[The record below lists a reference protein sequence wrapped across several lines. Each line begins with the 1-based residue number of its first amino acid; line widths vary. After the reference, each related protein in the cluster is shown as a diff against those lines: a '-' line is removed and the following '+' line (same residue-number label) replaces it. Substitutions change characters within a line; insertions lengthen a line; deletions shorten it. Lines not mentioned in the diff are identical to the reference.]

1 MTIRGSCSCY
11 GHADECVAAREED
24 KDVEGM
30 YQSYYLGIWGWDNSF
45 ITGAALSKGIRD
57 SL

>member
-30 YQSYYLGIWGWDNSF
+30 YQFTLFLWDINEQKNCQSF
-45 ITGAALSKGIRD
+45 
-57 SL
+57 

>member
-30 YQSYYLGIWGWDNSF
+30 YPKSIYRGRAGRYL
-45 ITGAALSKGIRD
+45 K
-57 SL
+57 